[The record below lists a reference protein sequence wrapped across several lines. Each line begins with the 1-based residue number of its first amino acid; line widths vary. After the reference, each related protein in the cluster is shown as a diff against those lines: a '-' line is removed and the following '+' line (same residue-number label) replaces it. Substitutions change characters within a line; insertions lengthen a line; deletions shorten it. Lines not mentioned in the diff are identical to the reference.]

1 MHQKQGSGTRRAVP
15 DTEAERSTGDERDE
29 AGERGAGAPTE
40 RRRLDLNLPQV
51 AGSALAAIAA
61 AVLASRL
68 GVYGTV
74 LGAGVVSVVA
84 TCGGSVFQHLFRRTG
99 EQIRVVTVQA
109 KPGGRQVVVRSDRNG
124 GGGATSVADPGGS
137 DNPRVPGESP
147 DPGDPYVPVD
157 ATRLLRVP
165 RDLNTEYG
173 EATTHG
179 ARARARARTRR
190 RERGWKRPLL
200 AAVGVFVLAMAGVT
214 GFELMSGQGL
224 GGGHATTVGSVV
236 RGGGGGSVPEDSPA
250 PDPSSGSSSGGQG
263 QGQDGGASPDPNAS
277 PDTGQGAGG
286 DGGGGAGPSRTPATP
301 PSGGGDGARSGDP
314 TPAPSGTSGGG
325 SGTDK
330 SGPSG
335 PDSSGT
341 GATPDSGSGSGSG
354 TGSGADS
361 GSGTGNR

>member
-1 MHQKQGSGTRRAVP
+1 MHQKHGSGTRRAVR
-15 DTEAERSTGDERDE
+15 DAEAELSTGDGRDE
-29 AGERGAGAPTE
+29 AGERGADAPTE

-124 GGGATSVADPGGS
+124 AGGATNAADSGASG
-137 DNPRVPGESP
+137 DLRMPGESP

-165 RDLNTEYG
+165 TDLNTEYG

-179 ARARARARTRR
+179 ARARTRDRARG
-190 RERGWKRPLL
+190 RGWKRPLL
-200 AAVGVFVLAMAGVT
+200 AAVGVFLLAMAGVT
-214 GFELMSGQGL
+214 GFELMSGQGP

-236 RGGGGGSVPEDSPA
+236 RGGGGGSVPEDGPA
-250 PDPSSGSSSGGQG
+250 PTPSSGSPSDG

-277 PDTGQGAGG
+277 PDAGQGA
-286 DGGGGAGPSRTPATP
+286 DSGGGGSAGPSRTPATP
-301 PSGGGDGARSGDP
+301 PSGAGDGARSGDP

-325 SGTDK
+325 SGTDN

-341 GATPDSGSGSGSG
+341 GATPDSGSGAGSG
-354 TGSGADS
+354 GDSGA
-361 GSGTGNR
+361 GTANR